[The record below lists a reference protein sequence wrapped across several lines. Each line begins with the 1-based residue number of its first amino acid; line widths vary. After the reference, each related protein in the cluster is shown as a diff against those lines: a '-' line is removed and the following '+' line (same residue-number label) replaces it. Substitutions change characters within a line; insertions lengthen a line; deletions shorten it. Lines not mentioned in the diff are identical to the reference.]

1 MTYKQQLIEPNK
13 TVAPENHI
21 QLRMLSKDMNTA
33 LREVSTTI
41 NKMSTIFIAET
52 SALNA
57 VDSHAFI
64 ALQEEKFS
72 TAQEYQSDMSQI
84 IGRKNEISYAD
95 PSVKNR
101 LKQMQKD
108 FSRISQENLQAL
120 SRMQRCTEKLGNT
133 IRNAAIHAAQK
144 QNGYSYGENGAISN
158 AAKKKAVSSG
168 LSETV

>member
-1 MTYKQQLIEPNK
+1 MTYKQTPIEKREEDQPN
-13 TVAPENHI
+13 NNMH
-21 QLRMLSKDMNTA
+21 LRTLSKDMNTA
-33 LREVSTTI
+33 LREVSATI
-41 NKMSTIFIAET
+41 NKMSRVFVAET

-64 ALQEEKFS
+64 ALQEEKLS
-72 TAQEYQSDMSQI
+72 TAQEYQNDMCQI
-84 IGRKNEISYAD
+84 IGRKNEITHAD
-95 PSVKNR
+95 PSIKDK
-101 LKQMQKD
+101 LKQMQQD
-108 FSRISQENLQAL
+108 FSRISKENLEAL

>member
-1 MTYKQQLIEPNK
+1 MTYEKHAIQADKSDKMKSN
-13 TVAPENHI
+13 A
-21 QLRMLSKDMNTA
+21 QLRTLSKDMNTA

-41 NKMSTIFIAET
+41 TKMSEIFKAET
-52 SALNA
+52 KALNA
-57 VDSHAFI
+57 VDSNSFA
-64 ALQEEKFS
+64 ALQAEKIS
-72 TAQEYQSDMSQI
+72 TAQEYQSDMGQI
-84 IGRKNEISYAD
+84 ISRKNEVSQAD
-95 PSVKNR
+95 PTLRDK

-108 FSRISQENLQAL
+108 FSRISQENLEAL
-120 SRMQRCTEKLGNT
+120 SRMQRCTDKLGNT